1 MKTGAIETIK
11 KTADEL
17 LSLMQVSGTAEVVEE
32 TPHVYEVNIEAGETN
47 GLLIGKR
54 GETINSLQ
62 YVLGIL
68 LRKDLEEED
77 RVVVNV
83 GDYREKQEDYLK
95 NLAQETAAR
104 ARETGQEQALYNL
117 TPAQRRIVHMELS
130 EESDVVTESQGE
142 GDDRYLVVKPS
153 AK

>member
-1 MKTGAIETIK
+1 MKNNPIEVIK

-17 LSLMQVSGTAEVVEE
+17 LGLMQVSGNIEVVEE
-32 TPHVYEVNIEAGETN
+32 TSHVYEVNVDAGEAN

-54 GETINSLQ
+54 GDTINSLQ

-68 LRKDLEEED
+68 LRKDLTDED
-77 RVVVNV
+77 RVIVNV

-130 EESDVVTESQGE
+130 EESDIVTESQGE
-142 GDDRYLVVKPS
+142 GDERYLIVKPS
-153 AK
+153 SK

>member
-1 MKTGAIETIK
+1 MKNNPIEVIK

-17 LSLMQVSGTAEVVEE
+17 LGLMQVSGNIEVIEE
-32 TPHVYEVNIEAGETN
+32 TSHVYEVNVDAGEAN

-54 GETINSLQ
+54 GDTINSLQ

-68 LRKDLEEED
+68 LRKELTEED
-77 RVVVNV
+77 RVIVNV

-130 EESDVVTESQGE
+130 EESDIITESQGE
-142 GDDRYLVVKPS
+142 GDERYLIVKPS
-153 AK
+153 SK

>member
-1 MKTGAIETIK
+1 MTKDTIETIK

-17 LSLMQVSGTAEVVEE
+17 LSLMQVGGTTNVVEE
-32 TPHVYEVNIEAGETN
+32 TPHVFEVSIEAGETN

-68 LRKDLEEED
+68 LRKDLTEED

-95 NLAQETAAR
+95 GLAQETAAR
-104 ARETGQEQALYNL
+104 ARETGQEQSLYNL

-130 EESDVVTESQGE
+130 EESDVVTESMGE
-142 GDDRYLVVKPS
+142 GDERYLVVKPTS
-153 AK
+153 

>member
-1 MKTGAIETIK
+1 MKNNPIEVIK

-17 LSLMQVSGTAEVVEE
+17 LGLMQVSGNIEVVEE
-32 TPHVYEVNIEAGETN
+32 TSHVYEVNVDAGEAN

-54 GETINSLQ
+54 GDTINSLQ

-68 LRKDLEEED
+68 LRKDLTEED

-130 EESDVVTESQGE
+130 EESDIVTESQGE
-142 GDDRYLVVKPS
+142 GDERYLIVKPS
-153 AK
+153 SK